1 MVTMKS
7 IRELN
12 FEIPVKVVSEANTR
26 DHWAK
31 RFRRQVDQKQAT
43 LAMMNQ
49 ASRGRDVELPCVV
62 KLIRI
67 GAKALDSDNLA
78 NGFKAIRDSIA
89 YRLAVDDGDIDK
101 VSFEYSQIAI
111 GKRDYRV
118 RVEIRSE

>member
-1 MVTMKS
+1 MTT

-12 FEIPVKVVSEANTR
+12 FEIPIKVVSEANTR

-31 RFRRQVDQKQAT
+31 RFRRQVMQKEAT
-43 LAMMNQ
+43 ILMMNN
-49 ASRGRDVELPCVV
+49 ATKRRTIELPCVV

-67 GAKALDSDNLA
+67 GAKKLDGDNLA
-78 NGFKAIRDSIA
+78 NGFKAIRDAIA
-89 YRLAVDDGDIDK
+89 ARLEVDDGDVDN
-101 VSFEYSQIAI
+101 VRFEYEQITN